1 LPVSPE
7 QAHLPDTCNARKAAG
22 AQYRF
27 AALTTR
33 SPLIRSF
40 DIQMKRILVIHHS
53 ASGGA
58 RALVSAFLDGASG
71 VDGVAAITR
80 SATVAN
86 AGDLLGADAL
96 VFATPENFGYM
107 AGTLKAFFDRVF
119 YACMAD
125 TTAYGGGTESRL
137 AGRPY
142 AVLVC
147 AGNDGSGAMQ
157 SVDRIVTGWRLRKAH
172 PGIIARRVGGE
183 AGSSRG
189 DLASADLDAARELG
203 QLFAEALAIGA
214 L

>member
-1 LPVSPE
+1 
-7 QAHLPDTCNARKAAG
+7 
-22 AQYRF
+22 
-27 AALTTR
+27 
-33 SPLIRSF
+33 
-40 DIQMKRILVIHHS
+40 MKRILVIFHS
-53 ASGGA
+53 TTGGTA
-58 RALVSAFLDGASG
+58 GLVSAFREGAAGST
-71 VDGVAAITR
+71 VIETLVR
-80 SATVAN
+80 SAGAATVN
-86 AGDLLGADAL
+86 DILTADAL

-119 YACMAD
+119 YACMTD
-125 TTAYGGGTESRL
+125 TTAYGGGTESRI

-147 AGNDGSGAMQ
+147 AGNDGTGAMQ

-189 DLASADLDAARELG
+189 DLARTDLDAARELG
-203 QLFAEALAIGA
+203 QLFAEALTIGA